1 MSDSVAPLDAE
12 SVKKVTD
19 ALIDLAHYI
28 PTLQSEANT
37 FAETG
42 MIDDGERTLKLGRH
56 VALKLKKALNDLEL
70 ILAKT

>member
-1 MSDSVAPLDAE
+1 MSDSVPRFEAE
-12 SVKKVTD
+12 SVKKAAD

-42 MIDDGERTLKLGRH
+42 AADDGERTLKLGRH
-56 VALKLKKALNDLEL
+56 VALKLKKALDDLEL
-70 ILAKT
+70 VLART